1 MGPGKPC
8 HFVTKN
14 GCAIYSSRPHDP
26 CKGFK
31 CIWKINPAV
40 PLEFKPNLVDMIMI
54 ENQVDNMPFV
64 HIVPAGK
71 EISLEIL
78 DWAVSAVNAGSI
90 DSIVYKKDGKE
101 RIISRNPAFIDK
113 YFYKQ
118 PTTDK

>member
-14 GCAIYSSRPHDP
+14 GCGIYSSRPHNP

-31 CIWKINPAV
+31 CIWKVTSAV
-40 PLEFKPNLVDMIMI
+40 PLEFKPDLVGMIMI
-54 ENQVDNMPFV
+54 EGSIGDIPYVY
-64 HIVPAGK
+64 IVPAGK

-90 DSIVYKKDGKE
+90 DNIVYKKDGKV
-101 RIISRNPAFIDK
+101 RVISRDPTFIDK
-113 YFYKQ
+113 YYGKQ
-118 PTTDK
+118 DTDK